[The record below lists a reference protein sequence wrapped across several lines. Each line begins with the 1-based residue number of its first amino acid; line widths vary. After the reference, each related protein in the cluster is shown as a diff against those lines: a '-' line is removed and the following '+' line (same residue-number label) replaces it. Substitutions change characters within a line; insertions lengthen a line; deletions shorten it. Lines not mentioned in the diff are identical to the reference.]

1 MQCPVLL
8 INETEFDEGGW
19 AGLNM
24 YSTPFF
30 KVPKMEYQRERINSE
45 SFKEIPLFWG
55 LLKGIKEPK
64 FLMFMLL
71 AGSAWTAVDIL
82 NGL

>member
-8 INETEFDEGGW
+8 LNETEFDEGGW
-19 AGLNM
+19 AGLNE
-24 YSTPFF
+24 YSAPFF
-30 KVPKMEYQRERINSE
+30 KVPKMEDQRERMNSE

-55 LLKGIKEPK
+55 LWKGIKEPK
-64 FLMFMLL
+64 LLVFLLL
-71 AGSAWTAVDIL
+71 AGSAWTAVDIW